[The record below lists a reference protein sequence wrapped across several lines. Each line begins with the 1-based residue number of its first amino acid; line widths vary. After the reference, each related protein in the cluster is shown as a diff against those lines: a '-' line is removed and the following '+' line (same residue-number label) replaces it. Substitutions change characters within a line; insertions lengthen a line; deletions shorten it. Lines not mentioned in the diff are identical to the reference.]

1 MSSRITDFES
11 QTLEF
16 CIILDCPEDS
26 KYSIDY
32 ISGVAAIG
40 ASGKFCFDLRKIA
53 PELHHYSNAPK
64 RRSAGW
70 TGRRVLR
77 RRFGLSMVTETLY
90 GHSFSA
96 SSISAINKPLDARLQ
111 AFAERQ
117 LNAS

>member
-1 MSSRITDFES
+1 MSSRTTDFES
-11 QTLEF
+11 QALEF

-70 TGRRVLR
+70 TGRRCCD
-77 RRFGLSMVTETLY
+77 G
-90 GHSFSA
+90 GSA
-96 SSISAINKPLDARLQ
+96 GAWRAGGVS
-111 AFAERQ
+111 
-117 LNAS
+117 